1 MAGRSTESGAALQM
15 LERAFQPGTCSEEV
29 GDMVILPSTIAASFH
44 PDRLGA
50 MGATQDVYSHPL
62 STMNTRKARQ
72 MRNNRRTRRFTR
84 LLAVAVTILLA
95 ASRAPGTLAPG
106 ASQARAAVASG
117 ARVLSLNENGSL
129 HLTSRRGFTLNEQGL
144 ASGTVRGAIYVH
156 LSIVSSSRVTAELNI
171 YPSGGS
177 ITARGSASY
186 HKERIN
192 ARFSGSISIERG
204 TGSYAH
210 ARGSGLSFSGTIQ
223 RSNDAVTVHVAGRAV
238 D

>member
-1 MAGRSTESGAALQM
+1 
-15 LERAFQPGTCSEEV
+15 
-29 GDMVILPSTIAASFH
+29 
-44 PDRLGA
+44 
-50 MGATQDVYSHPL
+50 
-62 STMNTRKARQ
+62 
-72 MRNNRRTRRFTR
+72 MRHDSRRTRSLTG
-84 LLAVAVTILLA
+84 LLVAATSVSLA
-95 ASRAPGTLAPG
+95 ASWASGTQALS
-106 ASQARAAVASG
+106 ASWARAAVASG

-129 HLTSRRGFTLNEQGL
+129 HLTSKHGFTLNERGL
-144 ASGTVRGAIYVH
+144 ASGTVRGTIYVH

-177 ITARGSASY
+177 ITAHGSASY
-186 HKERIN
+186 HRERTS
-192 ARFSGSISIERG
+192 ARFSGSMSIERG